1 MTIKRQQTED
11 VIHACLYNG
20 TVLKAEKLSAGLQY
34 WFWSEKEQFTPLCVQ
49 LNKYDI
55 CITWRFETYDNRT
68 NGGMKKM
75 WS

>member
-11 VIHACLYNG
+11 VFHGYLYNR
-20 TVLKAEKLSAGLQY
+20 TALEAEKLSTG
-34 WFWSEKEQFTPLCVQ
+34 
-49 LNKYDI
+49 
-55 CITWRFETYDNRT
+55 FETHDNRT